1 MSRKKTLII
10 IILIFI
16 ILVTAFVAFYAN
28 YTISKRKDALEFK
41 ESYESLNGTKRES
54 DGEIYNTISIPE
66 DNPIK
71 SINVK
76 QVTKL
81 LKDGTGVIYFG
92 ANWCPWCRTILPV
105 LFESASINNVN
116 TIYYLDI
123 DNLNSGFEIQN
134 NELIRKEEN
143 ISEGYTDLIKSL
155 DKVLGSKNNELKDSN
170 GNSYDTGEKSIH
182 VPLVITVKQGII
194 TSYHNGAISLDSDQ
208 SKYDSLTE
216 EQHQNLLDLYNKM
229 FETLK

>member
-10 IILIFI
+10 VILFFV
-16 ILVTAFVAFYAN
+16 ILVTSFITLYVN

-54 DGEIYNTISIPE
+54 DGEIYNTISISK

-71 SINVK
+71 SINAK
-76 QVTKL
+76 QAIKL
-81 LKDGTGVIYFG
+81 LKNGNGVIYFG

-105 LFESASINNVN
+105 LFESASMNNVN

-123 DNLNSGFEIQN
+123 DNLKSGFEIQN
-134 NELIRKEEN
+134 NELVRKEEN
-143 ISEGYTDLIKSL
+143 ISEGYIDLIKAL
-155 DKVLGSKNNELKDSN
+155 DKVLGSKSNELKDEN

-182 VPLVITVKQGII
+182 VPLVITVKEGII
-194 TSYHNGAISLDSDQ
+194 TSYHNGAISLNSDQ

-216 EQHQNLLDLYNKM
+216 EQHQKLFDLYNKM
-229 FETLK
+229 FESLK